1 MKSYDYR
8 KSMNDVMYKYMFLKV
23 FFLFKSKISKLN
35 IIEDLNEIIHR
46 YRIYK
51 ICRNKNIF

>member
-51 ICRNKNIF
+51 ICWNM